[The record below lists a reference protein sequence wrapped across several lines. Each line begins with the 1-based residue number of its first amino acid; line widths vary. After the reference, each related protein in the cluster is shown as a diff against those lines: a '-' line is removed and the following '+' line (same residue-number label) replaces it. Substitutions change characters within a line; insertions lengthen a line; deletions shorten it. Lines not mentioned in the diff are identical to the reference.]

1 MFYLMQVLGIAAN
14 VLFAHIAVDQDGRI
28 HSCGVVGYVISDGFG
43 DDADGAFVWK
53 SADHT
58 LTCDGEVI
66 QTTHYTDEALDLA
79 AP

>member
-1 MFYLMQVLGIAAN
+1 MFYLMPVLGIAAN

-28 HSCGVVGYVISDGFG
+28 RSCGVVDYVNSDVFGY
-43 DDADGAFVWK
+43 DADGTFAWK

-58 LTCDGEVI
+58 LTCDGEAI
-66 QTTHYTDEALDLA
+66 QTRHYTDEALDLA